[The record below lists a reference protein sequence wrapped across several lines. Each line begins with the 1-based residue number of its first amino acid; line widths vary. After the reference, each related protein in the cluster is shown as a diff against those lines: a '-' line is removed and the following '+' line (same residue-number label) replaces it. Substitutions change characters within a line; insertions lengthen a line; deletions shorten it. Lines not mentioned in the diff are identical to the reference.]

1 MYIILRRAVGGREE
15 SSDVRGELKRENLW
29 WKVLEV
35 GRSQA
40 ILWLVL
46 SDVLLRKMLYIVQ
59 AAIFKVRKKCSLN
72 LRMLR
77 TARKQLISNHNLNLK
92 FIILI

>member
-15 SSDVRGELKRENLW
+15 RSDVRGELKRENLW

-46 SDVLLRKMLYIVQ
+46 SDMWLRKTLYIVQ
-59 AAIFKVRKKCSLN
+59 AAIFKVGK
-72 LRMLR
+72 
-77 TARKQLISNHNLNLK
+77 
-92 FIILI
+92 